1 VLKLKKSAKKF
12 NEENYQPQYVTQA
25 FKVIMGQAGKS
36 SDRAQEPPASLSNG
50 HETEI
55 DLMTLVQ
62 LPAAQLKQAVKF
74 YVDVMGLPL
83 EYPERPIESN
93 TFVQTIPRIG
103 PGLHILETPDS
114 EFRHLHG
121 TVNGKLEEYLAFY
134 AKSLVQLHERLLQAG
149 AEIVMGPSCG
159 YMSFFDPEGHLI
171 GAYERTD
178 SGISD
183 RFESNI
189 TGFRHVQM
197 HVADPVRTAA
207 FFERALGFERVLS
220 DQDAIYVAVSSGKVN
235 QPMIRLV
242 QAADPANPQPM
253 HWILDGYPKH
263 ALELHSKNI
272 GALKE
277 RVLENGGAV
286 KEELEFTGCGGYLK
300 FYTPD
305 GHYIWVNQDRS
316 YCDY

>member
-1 VLKLKKSAKKF
+1 VLKKSVKRA
-12 NEENYQPQYVTQA
+12 NEENYQPRYVTQA
-25 FKVIMGQAGKS
+25 FKVMMGQARKS
-36 SDRAQEPPASLSNG
+36 SDLGQEQPARNG
-50 HETEI
+50 LESGI

-62 LPAAQLKQAVKF
+62 LPAAQLKRAVKF
-74 YVDVMGLPL
+74 YAEVLGLTL

-93 TFVQTIPRIG
+93 SFLQTVPRIG
-103 PGLHILETPDS
+103 PGLHILETPGT

-121 TVNGKLEEYLAFY
+121 TVYGKPEEYVAFY
-134 AKSLVQLHERLLQAG
+134 AKSLFQLHERLLQAG
-149 AEIVMGPSCG
+149 AEIVQEPSDG
-159 YMSFFDPEGHLI
+159 YMSFVDPEGHLI
-171 GAYERTD
+171 GVYERTD
-178 SGISD
+178 PAIND

-189 TGFRHVQM
+189 TGFRHIKM

-207 FFERALGFERVLS
+207 FFEHALGFERAVS
-220 DQDAIYVAVSSGKVN
+220 DEHAIYIKVNSGEVN

-242 QAADPANPQPM
+242 QTTDSANPQPM
-253 HWILDGYPKH
+253 HWMLDGRPKH

-277 RVLENGGAV
+277 RVLDNGGAV
-286 KEELEFTGCGGYLK
+286 LEDLEFTGCGGYLK

-305 GHYIWVNQDRS
+305 CHYLWVNQDRS

>member
-1 VLKLKKSAKKF
+1 MKKSAKRV

-36 SDRAQEPPASLSNG
+36 SDRAQEPTARLSNG
-50 HETEI
+50 LESGI

-62 LPAAQLKQAVKF
+62 LPVTQLKQTVKF
-74 YVDVMGLPL
+74 YVEVLGLPL

-93 TFVQTIPRIG
+93 TFVQTMPRIG
-103 PGLHILETPDS
+103 PGLHILETRDS
-114 EFRHLHG
+114 DFRHLHG

-134 AKSLVQLHERLLQAG
+134 AKNLVQLHERLLQAG
-149 AEIVMGPSCG
+149 AETVMEPSDG
-159 YMSFFDPEGHLI
+159 YMAFLDPEGYLI
-171 GAYERTD
+171 GVYERTD
-178 SGISD
+178 SGIND

-207 FFERALGFERVLS
+207 FFERALGFERALS
-220 DQDAIYVAVSSGKVN
+220 EEDAIYVEVNSGEVN

-242 QAADPANPQPM
+242 PAADPANPQSM
-253 HWILDGYPKH
+253 HWILDGRPKH

-272 GALKE
+272 GVLKE
-277 RVLENGGAV
+277 RVLENGGLV
-286 KEELEFTGCGGYLK
+286 LEDLEFTGCGGYLK

-305 GHYIWVNQDRS
+305 GHYIWVNQNRS
-316 YCDY
+316 YCSY

>member
-1 VLKLKKSAKKF
+1 MKKSVKRV

-25 FKVIMGQAGKS
+25 FKVILGQAEKS
-36 SDRAQEPPASLSNG
+36 LDRAEEPLARLSNG
-50 HETEI
+50 LESGI

-62 LPAAQLKQAVKF
+62 LPVTQLKQTMKF
-74 YVDVMGLPL
+74 YVEVLGLPL
-83 EYPERPIESN
+83 EHPERPIESN
-93 TFVQTIPRIG
+93 TFLQTMPRIG

-121 TVNGKLEEYLAFY
+121 KVNGKQEEYLALY
-134 AKSLVQLHERLLQAG
+134 AKSLVQLRERLLHAG
-149 AEIVMGPSCG
+149 AEIVMESSDG

-178 SGISD
+178 AGIND

-189 TGFRHVQM
+189 TGFRHIQM
-197 HVADPVRTAA
+197 HVADPERTAA
-207 FFERALGFERVLS
+207 FFEGVLGFERALS
-220 DQDAIYVAVSSGKVN
+220 DKDSIYLAVNSGEMN

-242 QAADPANPQPM
+242 QATDPANPQPM
-253 HWILDGYPKH
+253 HWILDGRPKH

-277 RVLENGGAV
+277 RVLENGGTV
-286 KEELEFTGCGGYLK
+286 KEDLEFTGCGGYLK

-316 YCDY
+316 YCGY

>member
-1 VLKLKKSAKKF
+1 
-12 NEENYQPQYVTQA
+12 
-25 FKVIMGQAGKS
+25 
-36 SDRAQEPPASLSNG
+36 
-50 HETEI
+50 
-55 DLMTLVQ
+55 MTLVQ
-62 LPAAQLKQAVKF
+62 LPATQLKQTVRF
-74 YVDVMGLPL
+74 YVDVLGLL
-83 EYPERPIESN
+83 LQYPERTIEIN

-134 AKSLVQLHERLLQAG
+134 TKNLVQLHERLLQAE
-149 AEIVMGPSCG
+149 AVIVMEPSYG
-159 YMSFFDPEGHLI
+159 HMSFFDPEGHLI
-171 GAYERTD
+171 GVYERTD
-178 SGISD
+178 SEIND

-197 HVADPVRTAA
+197 HVADPIRTAA
-207 FFERALGFERVLS
+207 FFEYALGFERALS
-220 DQDAIYVAVSSGKVN
+220 DEDAIYVAVSSGEVN

-253 HWILDGYPKH
+253 HWILDCAPKH

-272 GALKE
+272 GELKE

-286 KEELEFTGCGGYLK
+286 KEDLEFTGCGGYLK

-305 GHYIWVNQDRS
+305 GHYIWVNQDRRYS
-316 YCDY
+316 GY

>member
-1 VLKLKKSAKKF
+1 MKNSAKKV
-12 NEENYQPQYVTQA
+12 NEENFQPQFVTQA
-25 FKVIMGQAGKS
+25 FKVIMGPIEKS
-36 SDRAQEPPASLSNG
+36 SIRTQEPPAHLSNG
-50 HETEI
+50 RESGI
-55 DLMTLVQ
+55 DLMTLLQ
-62 LPAAQLKQAVKF
+62 LPAIRMKQTVKF
-74 YVDVMGLPL
+74 YVEVL
-83 EYPERPIESN
+83 ELTLSYPERPIERN
-93 TFVQTIPRIG
+93 TFVETMPRIG

-134 AKSLVQLHERLLQAG
+134 AKSLVHLHERLLQAG
-149 AEIVMGPSCG
+149 AEIVMEPSGG

-178 SGISD
+178 SGIND

-197 HVADPVRTAA
+197 YVADLVRTSV
-207 FFERALGFERVLS
+207 FFERALGFERVIT
-220 DQDAIYVAVSSGKVN
+220 DENAIYMAVNGGEEN
-235 QPMIRLV
+235 QPMIRMVL
-242 QAADPANPQPM
+242 AADQANLQLM
-253 HWILDGYPKH
+253 HWILDEHPKH

-272 GALKE
+272 GVLKE

-305 GHYIWVNQDRS
+305 GHYIWVNQDRR

>member
-1 VLKLKKSAKKF
+1 MKNSAKMA
-12 NEENYQPQYVTQA
+12 NENYQPQFVTQA
-25 FKVIMGQAGKS
+25 FKVIMGQAEKS
-36 SDRAQEPPASLSNG
+36 SDYSEDPPSRLSNG
-50 HETEI
+50 LESAI

-62 LPAAQLKQAVKF
+62 LPATRLKQTVRF
-74 YVDVMGLPL
+74 YVEVL
-83 EYPERPIESN
+83 ELTLSYPERQIESN
-93 TFVQTIPRIG
+93 TFVQTLPRMG
-103 PGLHILETPDS
+103 PSLHILETSNS

-121 TVNGKLEEYLAFY
+121 TVNGNLEEYLAFY
-134 AKSLVQLHERLLQAG
+134 AKSLVHLHERLLQAG
-149 AEIVMGPSCG
+149 TEIVMKPSDG

-178 SGISD
+178 FGIND

-197 HVADPVRTAA
+197 YVADLLRTAA
-207 FFERALGFERVLS
+207 FFERALGFERVIS
-220 DQDAIYVAVSSGKVN
+220 DEDSIYMAVNGGEEN

-242 QAADPANPQPM
+242 HTADQANPQPM
-253 HWILDGYPKH
+253 HWILDGSPKH

-272 GALKE
+272 GVLKE
-277 RVLENGGAV
+277 RVLENGGAI

-305 GHYIWVNQDRS
+305 GHYIWVNQDRR
-316 YCDY
+316 YCGF

>member
-1 VLKLKKSAKKF
+1 LKKSAKKV
-12 NEENYQPQYVTQA
+12 NQENYQPQYVTQA
-25 FKVIMGQAGKS
+25 FKVILGQAGKS
-36 SDRAQEPPASLSNG
+36 LDRTQESPASLSNG
-50 HETEI
+50 LESGI
-55 DLMTLVQ
+55 DGMTLVQ
-62 LPAAQLKQAVKF
+62 LPAIQLKKTVKF
-74 YVDVMGLPL
+74 YVEVLGLPL

-93 TFVQTIPRIG
+93 TFVQTMPRIG
-103 PGLHILETPDS
+103 PGLHILETQDS

-134 AKSLVQLHERLLQAG
+134 AKSLAQLHEELLQAG
-149 AEIVMGPSCG
+149 AQIVMEPLDG

-171 GAYERTD
+171 GAYERID
-178 SGISD
+178 SGIND

-189 TGFRHVQM
+189 TGIRHVQM

-207 FFERALGFERVLS
+207 FFERALGFERALS
-220 DQDAIYVAVSSGKVN
+220 DGDAIYVAVNSGEVN

-242 QAADPANPQPM
+242 HAVNPANLQPM
-253 HWILDGYPKH
+253 HWILDGRPKH

-277 RVLENGGAV
+277 RVLENGGAA
-286 KEELEFTGCGGYLK
+286 KEDLEFTGCGGYFK

-316 YCDY
+316 YCSY